1 MTGACFQIELNLGE
15 SHQIPARLHVFDTVA
30 QSFPRFPF
38 PKRVHQ
44 DYEDCRERRV
54 SHLLRQSLSPIAQS
68 QSQKARL
75 FLLESW

>member
-15 SHQIPARLHVFDTVA
+15 SHQIPARPHVFDTVV
-30 QSFPRFPF
+30 QSSLRLPF

-54 SHLLRQSLSPIAQS
+54 SHLLRQSLSPIDQS
-68 QSQKARL
+68 QSQKVRL